1 MEHDRPVEECHRTHP
16 AQGASTETCEKNF
29 SAKENRP
36 PSTTSPAKVAA
47 NRRNAQKSTGPRTPE
62 GKARSRWNAVQ
73 HGLLAKRL
81 LAPETTDGDAWT
93 HLLESLREDWH
104 PEGTLEEILLERIAM
119 GYRRL
124 HTVYA
129 YEVDFA
135 RSAQEFFGS
144 IDRTGRYATS
154 INRQLTQDLN
164 QLERLQRQRKGE
176 FVPAPIALDVT
187 VNGPNPGNDAVVTDG
202 GGASLAT
209 VAPVPVDRECPNPL
223 RPAESA
229 LEETSS
235 STVPSS
241 HEALFELGT
250 SDSKPLLEMT
260 PDGVGAVLREREE
273 G

>member
-1 MEHDRPVEECHRTHP
+1 MEHDRPTEECHQIHP
-16 AQGASTETCEKNF
+16 EQDAGMETCEKN
-29 SAKENRP
+29 SCVTENRP
-36 PSTTSPAKVAA
+36 PTTTSPAKVAA
-47 NRRNAQKSTGPRTPE
+47 NRRNALKSTGPRTPE

-81 LAPETTDGDAWT
+81 LAPGATNGDAWT
-93 HLLESLREDWH
+93 HLLESLREDWR

-119 GYRRL
+119 GYWRL

-135 RSAQEFFGS
+135 RSPQEFFGS

-187 VNGPNPGNDAVVTDG
+187 VNGPAPGTDAEINEG
-202 GGASLAT
+202 GGLSLAS

-223 RPAESA
+223 RPAERV
-229 LEETSS
+229 LEKTSS
-235 STVPSS
+235 PKVSSS
-241 HEALFELGT
+241 HEAPFESGT
-250 SDSKPLLEMT
+250 SDSKALMET
-260 PDGVGAVLREREE
+260 RPDGTGAVLRELEE
-273 G
+273 A

>member
-1 MEHDRPVEECHRTHP
+1 MEHDRSTEECHHPRP
-16 AQGASTETCEKNF
+16 AQGAGVETCEKNS
-29 SAKENRP
+29 SAEENRP
-36 PSTTSPAKVAA
+36 PRTTSPAKVAA

-81 LAPETTDGDAWT
+81 LAPEATDGDAWT
-93 HLLESLREDWH
+93 HLLQSLREDWH

-119 GYRRL
+119 GYWRL

-187 VNGPNPGNDAVVTDG
+187 VNGPDPGNDAVVTEG

-209 VAPVPVDRECPNPL
+209 VAPVPVDRECPNPQ

-229 LEETSS
+229 LQETSS

-241 HEALFELGT
+241 HVAPFEPGT
-250 SDSKPLLEMT
+250 SDSKPLLEIT
-260 PDGVGAVLREREE
+260 PDGVGAVLRERKE